1 MPKPSTQEAPVLSL
15 RLLSAL
21 VALALAALSA
31 VPAPAQTYP
40 ARPIKL
46 MVPFPAGGATDTSAR
61 LVAQGMSARLGQQV
75 VIENQGGAGGTIGS
89 RQVAQAAPDGYTLLM
104 VAATNTF
111 GIIPLLYKLDF
122 EPQKAFVPVAMA
134 VVEKQVMVVNPS
146 LPVKTLAEL
155 VAYAKANP
163 GKLNYGNAVGIAPH
177 FLVELFKRK
186 AGVDIVH
193 VPYRGGAPM
202 IADLLGGQIQMT
214 INGKSVL
221 LPHIR
226 EGKLR
231 PLAVTSAIRW
241 PELPELPSL
250 VEGGYL
256 ASPYDTLFGVVAPT
270 GTPAAAIDKLNAAV
284 NDALASAELRASF
297 ARLGIEPK
305 SGSPADFA
313 AAIAPEAA
321 KWAEIVRVTGIKA
334 AE

>member
-1 MPKPSTQEAPVLSL
+1 VVDARVLMSTV
-15 RLLSAL
+15 
-21 VALALAALSA
+21 VALLAAVMAESA
-31 VPAPAQTYP
+31 DAQPYP

-46 MVPFPAGGATDTSAR
+46 VVPFPAGGATDTSAR
-61 LVAQGMSARLGQQV
+61 LVAQGMSTRLGQTV
-75 VIENQGGAGGTIGS
+75 VIENQGGAGGTIGA
-89 RQVAQAAPDGYTLLM
+89 RQVALAAPDGYTLLM

-122 EPQKAFVPVAMA
+122 DPQKSFVPVAMA

-146 LPVKTLAEL
+146 LPVKSIEEL

-231 PLAVTSAIRW
+231 AIGVTAAARW
-241 PELPELPSL
+241 PELPDVPSM

-256 ASPYDTLFGVVAPT
+256 DVPYDTLFGIVAPA
-270 GTPAAAIDKLNAAV
+270 GTPGAVIARLNMAV
-284 NDALASAELRASF
+284 NEALAAPDIRASF
-297 ARLGIEPK
+297 ARLGIDGK
-305 SGSPADFA
+305 SGTPADFA
-313 AAIAPEAA
+313 AAIAQEAP
-321 KWAEIVRVTGIKA
+321 KWAEIVRLTGIKA

>member
-1 MPKPSTQEAPVLSL
+1 MIGVRVLS
-15 RLLSAL
+15 A
-21 VALALAALSA
+21 VAAFGLAALSA
-31 VPAPAQTYP
+31 GAAPAQTYP

-46 MVPFPAGGATDTSAR
+46 VVPFPPGGATDTSAR
-61 LVAQGMSARLGQQV
+61 LVAQGASARLGQTI
-75 VIENQGGAGGTIGS
+75 VIENQGGAGGTIGA
-89 RQVAQAAPDGYTLLM
+89 RQVALAAPDGYTLLM

-111 GIIPLLYKLDF
+111 GIAPLLYKLEYDAM
-122 EPQKAFVPVAMA
+122 KTFVPVAMA
-134 VVEKQVMVVNPS
+134 VIEKQVMVVNPS
-146 LPVKTLAEL
+146 LPVRTIGEL

-186 AGVDIVH
+186 TGADIVH

-231 PLAVTSAIRW
+231 PLAVTSAARW
-241 PELPELPSL
+241 PDLPDVPSM

-256 ASPYDTLFGVVAPT
+256 DAPYDTLFGIVAPA
-270 GTPAAAIDKLNAAV
+270 GTPPAVIERLNAAV
-284 NDALASAELRASF
+284 NDALASSEIRASL
-297 ARLGIEPK
+297 ARLGIEGK
-305 SGSPADFA
+305 SGTPADFA
-313 AAIAPEAA
+313 AVIADEAP
-321 KWAEIVRVTGIKA
+321 KWAEIVRLTGIKA

>member
-1 MPKPSTQEAPVLSL
+1 LTGLRVLSTVATL
-15 RLLSAL
+15 CLTVLSADP
-21 VALALAALSA
+21 AL
-31 VPAPAQTYP
+31 AQTYP

-46 MVPFPAGGATDTSAR
+46 IVPFPPGGATDTSAR
-61 LVAQGMSARLGQQV
+61 LVAQGMSARLGQTV
-75 VIENQGGAGGTIGS
+75 VIENQGGAGGTIGT
-89 RQVAQAAPDGYTLLM
+89 RQAAQAAPDGYTLLM

-111 GIIPLLYKLDF
+111 GTAPLLYRLEFDPLKT
-122 EPQKAFVPVAMA
+122 FVPVAMA
-134 VVEKQVMVVNPS
+134 VIDKQVMVVNPS
-146 LPVKTLAEL
+146 LPVRTIGEL
-155 VAYAKANP
+155 VAYAKASP

-177 FLVELFKRK
+177 FLAELFKRK
-186 AGVDIVH
+186 TGADIVH

-231 PLAVTSAIRW
+231 PLAVTSATRW
-241 PELPELPSL
+241 PELPEVPSM

-256 ASPYDTLFGVVAPT
+256 DSAYDTLFGIVAST
-270 GTPAAAIDKLNAAV
+270 GTPAVVIERLNAAV
-284 NDALASAELRASF
+284 NDALASPELHASF

-305 SGSPADFA
+305 SGTPADFA
-313 AAIAPEAA
+313 AVIAKEAP

-334 AE
+334 GE